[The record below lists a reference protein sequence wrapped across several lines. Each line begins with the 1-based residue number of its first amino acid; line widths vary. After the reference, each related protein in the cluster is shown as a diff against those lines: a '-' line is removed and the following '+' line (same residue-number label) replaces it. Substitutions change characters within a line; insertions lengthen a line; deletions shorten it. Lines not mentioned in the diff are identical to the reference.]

1 MTFSGGTCHSW
12 ALSNPPGHTYLILL
26 QLTTTNQV
34 RKKTTNPMRILFVRK
49 NSFCWE
55 NCEFIGRA
63 LICVE
68 VGHKNE
74 LSCRGVVVRTTSDPL
89 TALHTVESLCT
100 VWSVT
105 VQCVVCELC
114 GLCTLWSVN

>member
-1 MTFSGGTCHSW
+1 MSQLGPQQSPRPHLPHPPPTNNNKSG
-12 ALSNPPGHTYLILL
+12 
-26 QLTTTNQV
+26 Q
-34 RKKTTNPMRILFVRK
+34 RKNPMRILFVRK

-89 TALHTVESLCT
+89 TVLHTVESLCT
-100 VWSVT
+100 VWSVH
-105 VQCVVCELC
+105 CVVCDCAVC
-114 GLCTLWSVN
+114 GL